1 MYTKT
6 DCKGKALRGFMW
18 VIVVLIML
26 VNYACVNGEIAAPA
40 PPPPEPSP
48 LPTYTITAME
58 TVGNVEGELAKFKTT
73 IGISAFNDGW
83 QAVKI
88 FSSEASITNFKITRG
103 KTKDIVLQRK
113 KDAYYFLIGK
123 KGDYE
128 IAVEHISRIRQEKLG
143 QATTVYF
150 IPSVKSSVRFAIPVK
165 NAKVSVQPEINY
177 GIITEKSNIT
187 EVLLFNTLKDSVT
200 LSWSTVESAKISAAK
215 YLVEQQN
222 ILSISKGSL
231 KIDAFLD
238 YSILQGEVD
247 SFEVSLAGDLNILA
261 VTGNNIRNWVSSD
274 DKGQKLLKVNTET
287 GVTKSF
293 VLHLVL
299 EKILEAVPMTFVIP
313 EITPLACEREKGYI
327 AVVSRKDLRI
337 EPASL
342 NNISQIDLQDMP
354 NTNIPAESLSLAF
367 KYLKRPF
374 SLGLKVDNVQPKV
387 FAETI
392 TTARV
397 SKDSFRMDTNIT
409 YTIRDAGVFHFNL
422 AIDPGL
428 RVINIDGLNIN
439 NWYLKNN
446 TLTIDL
452 RSKAEGIYNL
462 TILTEKTV
470 KEKEELVLP
479 TIQSLDVER
488 EQGYLGL
495 IAFSGLKIDIAS
507 FEGLSQMNVKEF
519 PLSQEKETTIKKIK
533 PTLTRSG
540 YTGLP
545 EEQKEEST
553 TLSISYPDF
562 AFRYIKHP
570 YTLKFNLSDIKSE
583 VTAEVRALMK
593 IDERKVNISYAI
605 SYDIR
610 KAGLFNLKINLPKE
624 LRIVELNGPYID
636 DWKRNG
642 DELNVTL
649 SNRIE
654 KAYSLNIETEILL
667 EKLEKEFVVPVLQL
681 LEVKK
686 EQGYLAIKSDPALR
700 INADV
705 KSLNRMVEIDIKE
718 LPPAMMQ
725 FAPTLAYKY
734 FETPWTLKLN
744 IEKVKPTVMAETFQL
759 ISIGEAVVHS
769 SITVRYQI
777 LYAAI
782 GQFKVVLPKDAM
794 NIDIRGDNIK
804 HKGEEVTDEGRL
816 WTISLQAPVL
826 NIYNLYISFQSE
838 MKKDATGKFE
848 SLEHRGMKV
857 LDVERETG
865 YLTFAARPDMELT
878 PPEIEY
884 LTAIDER
891 EIPQDYKV
899 GIDIPILLSYR
910 YLKHPYKLTLKVSQ
924 NEFSKVLVA
933 TIDAAKLASTV
944 GENGQIITDLTCQI
958 RNTKEQYLRVAF
970 PSEIDIW
977 HVRVAGKN
985 VSCFTAVEK
994 GQPVTLVPIA
1004 QESKTDAPFIVNI
1017 RYASKMKELSASGML
1032 NLKCPQVNIPIMRL
1046 GWSVSLPEKYQLIRI
1061 GGTMEPVWGFE
1072 SGISVLD
1079 AAEKQS
1085 QPPVQTATIT
1095 QQQIEYSG
1103 QQNQVMDQQKFANAA
1118 ALENI
1123 KGGAGGVKGVGA
1135 PSLYTGHRPTTANTY
1150 NFQTLISLDLPVEIS
1165 AHYVKQ
1171 SFGNT
1176 IYGFFLL
1183 LALLFSLW
1191 FMFKTDFTQL
1201 KKITYMIV
1209 SILVLIGL
1217 HTLLPH
1223 FYEGLFNMAI
1233 WTMVLVIIG
1242 VSFFWVIKERLHT
1255 TVKEDEEVQPPDE
1268 PKPAEIK

>member
-6 DCKGKALRGFMW
+6 DYKGKALIW
-18 VIVVLIML
+18 SLVIGCWLL
-26 VNYACVNGEIAAPA
+26 VSCAYLNSESVAPI
-40 PPPPEPSP
+40 PPIPPPEP
-48 LPTYTITAME
+48 LPTYTITSMD
-58 TVGNVEGELAKFKTT
+58 TTGSVEGELARFKTT
-73 IGISAFNDGW
+73 VGISTFTDSW
-83 QAVKI
+83 QAVRL
-88 FSSEASITNFKITRG
+88 FTNDASITNYKIKKG
-103 KTKDIVLQRK
+103 KAKNIVLQCK

-123 KGDYE
+123 KDDYE
-128 IAVEHISRIRQEKLG
+128 ITIEHISRIRQERLG
-143 QATTVYF
+143 KATVVYF
-150 IPSVKSSVRFAIPVK
+150 IPAVKSSVRFAIPVK

-177 GIITEKSNIT
+177 GILTEKTNTT

-200 LSWSTVESAKISAAK
+200 LSWSTVEIAKISAAK

-222 ILSISKGSL
+222 ILSVSKGSL
-231 KIDAFLD
+231 RIDALLD

-247 SFEVSLAGDLNILA
+247 SFEVSLAGDLNIIS
-261 VTGNNIRNWVSSD
+261 VSGDNIRKWDSYD
-274 DKGQKLLKVNTET
+274 DKGQKLLRVNTEK

-293 VLHLVL
+293 ALNLVL
-299 EKILEAVPMTFVIP
+299 EKILEAVPMTFVVP
-313 EITPLACEREKGYI
+313 EIIPLGAEREKGYI
-327 AVVSRKDLRI
+327 AVASRKDLRI

-354 NTNIPAESLSLAF
+354 PNIRKELLSLAF

-392 TTARV
+392 TTARC
-397 SKDSFRMDTNIT
+397 SKDSLRLDTNIV
-409 YTIRDAGVFHFNL
+409 YTIRDAGVFQL
-422 AIDPGL
+422 RLKLDEGL
-428 RVINIDGLNIN
+428 RVINIDGANIN
-439 NWYLKNN
+439 NWYIKDNI
-446 TLTIDL
+446 LTIDL
-452 RSKAEGIYNL
+452 RSKAEGTYSL
-462 TILTEKTV
+462 TLLTEKTV
-470 KEKEELVLP
+470 KEKEELTLP

-495 IAFSGLKIDIAS
+495 LAFPGLKIDITS

-519 PLSQEKETTIKKIK
+519 PLSLLPDKRLPVPPDEKEK
-533 PTLTRSG
+533 LVAAVA
-540 YTGLP
+540 
-545 EEQKEEST
+545 
-553 TLSISYPDF
+553 YPDF
-562 AFRYIKHP
+562 AFKYIKHP
-570 YTLKFNLSDIKSE
+570 YTLKFSLSDIKSE
-583 VTAEVRALMK
+583 ISAEVRALMK
-593 IDERKVNISYAI
+593 IDERKVNLSYTI

-624 LRIVELNGPYID
+624 LRIVELNGLDID
-636 DWKRNG
+636 DWKRSG

-649 SNRIE
+649 SHRIE

-667 EKLEKEFVVPVLQL
+667 EKLEKEFTVPALRL

-700 INADV
+700 INTDV

-718 LPPAMMQ
+718 LPGAMAQ

-769 SITVRYQI
+769 GITVRYQI

-804 HKGEEVTDEGRL
+804 HKGEEVTDEGRV
-816 WTISLQAPVL
+816 WTVSLHAPVL
-826 NIYNLYISFQSE
+826 NIYNLYISSQSE

-848 SLEHRGMKV
+848 PLAYRGIKV

-865 YLTFAARPDMELT
+865 YLTFAARPDMELA
-878 PPEIEY
+878 PPEIEF

-910 YLKHPYKLTLKVSQ
+910 YLKHPYKLTLKISQ

-933 TIDAAKLASTV
+933 TIDAAKLSSTI

-958 RNTKEQYLRVAF
+958 RNTKEQYLRVGF
-970 PSEIDIW
+970 PTEIEIY
-977 HVRVAGKN
+977 HVRVAGRN

-1004 QESKTDAPFIVNI
+1004 QESKTDAPFYVNI
-1017 RYASKMKELSASGML
+1017 RYASKMGELSATGML

-1046 GWSVSLPEKYQLIRI
+1046 GWTVSLPEKYELIRL
-1061 GGTMEPVWGFE
+1061 GGTMEPVYGFE
-1072 SGISVLD
+1072 SGISNLD
-1079 AAEKQS
+1079 AAEKQTS
-1085 QPPVQTATIT
+1085 PPPVQTVT
-1095 QQQIEYSG
+1095 QQSLQYST
-1103 QQNQVMDQQKFANAA
+1103 DQQWTSNTMAM
-1118 ALENI
+1118 ENI
-1123 KGGAGGVKGVGA
+1123 KGGAGIKGVGA
-1135 PSLYTGHRPTTANTY
+1135 PSLYTGTRPATGNTY
-1150 NFQTLISLDLPVEIS
+1150 NFQTLISLDLPVEIN
-1165 AHYVKQ
+1165 AHYVRQ

-1176 IYGFFLL
+1176 IFGLCLL
-1183 LALLFSLW
+1183 IVLVCSLW

-1201 KKITYMIV
+1201 KKITYIIASV
-1209 SILVLIGL
+1209 LVLIGL

-1233 WTMVLVIIG
+1233 WTLVLVMIG
-1242 VSFFWVIKERLHT
+1242 VSFYWVIKEHLRLT
-1255 TVKEDEEVQPPDE
+1255 SKKDKAEEQA
-1268 PKPAEIK
+1268 PAAP